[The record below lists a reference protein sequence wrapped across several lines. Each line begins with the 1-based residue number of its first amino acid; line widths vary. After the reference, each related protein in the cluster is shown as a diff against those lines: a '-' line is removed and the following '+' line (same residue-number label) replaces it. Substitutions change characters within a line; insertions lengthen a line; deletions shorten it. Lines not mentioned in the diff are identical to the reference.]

1 MDSKN
6 SQHAQAVYMA
16 NKVNTASR
24 EQLLLFTYDIG
35 IRSCIGAENAL
46 EAGVVDEANNNIQRA
61 QNVIRE
67 LMITLRVDEGG
78 EVAQNLMRLYDF
90 MYLML
95 VEANVA
101 KDREKVSVV
110 RGMLEELRSTWE
122 EAIIKLAEESGEK
135 AAPQFL
141 RGSASAVKDDAKA
154 VPAGGLNV
162 AG

>member
-1 MDSKN
+1 
-6 SQHAQAVYMA
+6 
-16 NKVNTASR
+16 
-24 EQLLLFTYDIG
+24 
-35 IRSCIGAENAL
+35 
-46 EAGVVDEANNNIQRA
+46 
-61 QNVIRE
+61 
-67 LMITLRVDEGG
+67 
-78 EVAQNLMRLYDF
+78 MRLYDF